1 MEKYF
6 QINKVA
12 RDMIMDHMRINEND
26 GVLDLSQKMVH
37 NVFSAFKKG
46 AFDYAP
52 AKHRKV
58 SAVKTSLKEIGGSS
72 TLKNLFAKMKE
83 SFSDSE
89 ISNSKYANAK
99 ALYKDFMEKGMDAL
113 SRVVE
118 IDPKMESKIIKNF
131 QDTFS
136 GYTSKMKEET
146 SRETSLNESSESS
159 PISKESVRRTKEK
172 LEKILIPESVGKTPD
187 NGYGRAWTRIFSDLD
202 QRLSAILADG
212 EISGESERKAFK
224 TIQSQTEKLAK
235 EFYSYCIKATE
246 GTFKKINADEETA
259 KKFNDIEAMVMDQ
272 MSILARA
279 NAEEENA
286 ENKIKQEE
294 EEAEN
299 KITAKIFP
307 LKQGD
312 NDDSK
317 RLKDS
322 GIIKAIQKALIN
334 SFDSVK
340 DLLGKSGGSDGVYTP
355 QLEVAVKSIQ
365 SVMGNKNVSG
375 QIDRPMLDLILNADT
390 VSSKDKERIS
400 KALDVLRDE
409 YIGESLK
416 ALDDKPSH
424 KGFMSLKQFLG
435 EEKIDESSIHI
446 DNEKLKDEIEKLA
459 AELPEQEKGA
469 KKGPAGT
476 SSDENFESK
485 ASLLAKLLRQKGMCK
500 DAEDER
506 FIREDGT
513 LKSSYTP
520 EFIDAWIKV
529 AEESDSNSV
538 PSYFLVEYD
547 GNSIDG
553 IYASKRLSSTS
564 KKPCNWPKWKQ
575 IIGEYDSS
583 DLFDFVKWYAGYYS
597 NLGGLS
603 AKERYALA
611 KEIVKENGEKGDDHE
626 KVYDKLYKAFS
637 SESYY
642 YGFINEKGMESVMD
656 AFKRACQ
663 IDEKEKD
670 MKASDFAL
678 LANLVSL
685 ISTAFMYDKEAEEFV
700 PVIEHITKKVLS
712 NSVIDAINAD
722 KVIDTTKD
730 SYLQLSKEGIS
741 KSATKQAPKEIF
753 KKNLNRAKEVHLPAL
768 RTHISRMNSKNA
780 EDLSRD
786 ARKGIFIPR

>member
-6 QINKVA
+6 QLNKIA
-12 RDMIMDHMRINEND
+12 REMTLEHLRINENE
-26 GVLDLSQKMVH
+26 GVLDLSQKMVS
-37 NVFSAFKKG
+37 NVFSAFKKSS
-46 AFDYAP
+46 FDYAP
-52 AKHRKV
+52 AKHRKI
-58 SAVKTSLKEIGGSS
+58 SAVKSSLKEIGGSS

-83 SFSDSE
+83 QFSDSE
-89 ISNSKYANAK
+89 ISNSKYSNAK
-99 ALYKDFMEKGMDAL
+99 SLYGDFMNKGMDAL
-113 SRVVE
+113 NRMVE
-118 IDPKMESKIIKNF
+118 IDPKLESKIIKNF
-131 QDTFS
+131 QDVFS
-136 GYTSKMKEET
+136 GYTSKMKEES
-146 SRETSLNESSESS
+146 SRETSINESENS

-172 LEKILIPESVGKTPD
+172 LEKILIPESAGKTPD

-202 QRLSAILADG
+202 QRLSAILEDG
-212 EISGESERKAFK
+212 EISGDSERKAFK
-224 TIQSQTEKLAK
+224 TIQSQVEKLSK

-246 GTFKKINADEETA
+246 GSFKKINSDEETA
-259 KKFNDIEAMVMDQ
+259 KKFKDIEDMVMDQ

-322 GIIKAIQKALIN
+322 GIIKAVQKALIN

-340 DLLGKSGGSDGVYTP
+340 DLLGKSGGSDGVFTP
-355 QLEVAVKSIQ
+355 QLEIAVKSIQ

-375 QIDRPMLDLILNADT
+375 QIDRPMLDLILNADS

-400 KALDVLRDE
+400 KSLDVLRDE
-409 YIGESLK
+409 YIGESAK
-416 ALDDKPSH
+416 NIGEKPSH

-435 EEKIDESSIHI
+435 EEAIVESTIHI
-446 DNEKLKDEIEKLA
+446 DNEKLKDEIEKLSI
-459 AELPEQEKGA
+459 ELPEQEKSA

-476 SSDENFESK
+476 TSDANFESK

-506 FIREDGT
+506 FVREDGT

-529 AEESDSNSV
+529 AEESDMNSA

-553 IYASKRLSSTS
+553 LYASKRLSSTA

-583 DLFDFVKWYAGYYS
+583 DLFDFVKWYSGYYS

-603 AKERYALA
+603 AKDRYALA
-611 KEIVKENGEKGDDHE
+611 KEIAKENGEKGDEHE
-626 KVYDKLYKAFS
+626 KIYDKLYKPFS

-642 YGFINEKGMESVMD
+642 YGFINEKGMETIVN
-656 AFKRACQ
+656 AFTRACQ

-670 MKASDFAL
+670 MKDSDFAL
-678 LANLVSL
+678 LANLVAL
-685 ISTAFMYDKEAEEFV
+685 TSTAFMYDKEAEEFV
-700 PVIEHITKKVLS
+700 SVIEHISKKVLS
-712 NSVIDAINAD
+712 PSVMDAITSD
-722 KVIDTTKD
+722 KVIDKTKD
-730 SYLQLSKEGIS
+730 SYIELSKEGIAKASS
-741 KSATKQAPKEIF
+741 KDSAKAIF
-753 KKNLNRAKEVHLPAL
+753 KKNLNRAKEVHLPPL
-768 RTHISRMNSKNA
+768 RTHLSRMNAKTS
-780 EDLSRD
+780 EDLTRD
-786 ARKGIFIPR
+786 ARKGVFVPR

>member
-1 MEKYF
+1 MALD
-6 QINKVA
+6 Q
-12 RDMIMDHMRINEND
+12 MRINENE
-26 GVLDLSQKMVH
+26 GVLDLAQKMVY
-37 NVFSAFKKG
+37 NVFSAFKKS

-52 AKHRKV
+52 AKHRKI
-58 SAVKTSLKEIGGSS
+58 SAVKSALKEIGGSS

-83 SFSDSE
+83 IYSDGE
-89 ISNSKYANAK
+89 ISNSKYSNAK
-99 ALYKDFMEKGMDAL
+99 ALYGDFMNKGMDSL
-113 SRVVE
+113 NRMVE
-118 IDPKMESKIIKNF
+118 IDPKLESKIIKSF
-131 QDTFS
+131 QDVFS
-136 GYTSKMKEET
+136 GYTARLKEE
-146 SRETSLNESSESS
+146 SKKETSLNESSESS
-159 PISKESVRRTKEK
+159 PISKESVRRTKDK
-172 LEKILIPESVGKTPD
+172 LEKVLIPESAGKTPD

-212 EISGESERKAFK
+212 EVSGDSERKAFK

-246 GTFKKINADEETA
+246 GTFKKINADEEAA
-259 KKFNDIEAMVMDQ
+259 KKFKDIEDMVMDQ
-272 MSILARA
+272 MSVLARA

-286 ENKIKQEE
+286 ENKVKQEE

-312 NDDSK
+312 DDDAK

-322 GIIKAIQKALIN
+322 GVIKAVQKALIN

-340 DLLGKSGGSDGVYTP
+340 DLLGKSGGADGVFSP

-365 SVMGNKNVSG
+365 AVMGNKNVSG
-375 QIDRPMLDLILNADT
+375 QIDRPMLDLILNADS

-400 KALDVLRDE
+400 KSLDVLRDE

-424 KGFMSLKQFLG
+424 NGFMSLKQFLG
-435 EEKIDESSIHI
+435 EEAITESSVHI

-459 AELPEQEKGA
+459 TELPEQEKGG

-476 SSDENFESK
+476 ASDANFESK

-506 FIREDGT
+506 FVREDGT

-538 PSYFLVEYD
+538 PSYFLVEYE
-547 GNSIDG
+547 GNSVDG
-553 IYASKRLSSTS
+553 LYASKRISSTS

-575 IIGEYDSS
+575 IIGEHDSS

-603 AKERYALA
+603 AKDRYALA
-611 KEIVKENGEKGDDHE
+611 KQVVKENGEKGDDHE
-626 KVYDKLYKAFS
+626 KVYDKIYKAFS
-637 SESYY
+637 AESYY
-642 YGFINEKGMESVMD
+642 YGFINARGMENILS
-656 AFKRACQ
+656 AFNRACQ
-663 IDEKEKD
+663 VDEKEKD
-670 MKASDFAL
+670 MKDSDFAL
-678 LANLVSL
+678 LANLVALS
-685 ISTAFMYDKEAEEFV
+685 STAFMYDEEAGEFAS
-700 PVIEHITKKVLS
+700 VIEYISKKVLS
-712 NSVIDAINAD
+712 SSTLDAISAD
-722 KVIDTTKD
+722 KVIDKTKD
-730 SYLQLSKEGIS
+730 VYIELSKEGIAKSSS
-741 KSATKQAPKEIF
+741 KSSAKEIF
-753 KKNLNRAKEVHLPAL
+753 KKNLKRAKEVHLPAL
-768 RTHISRMNSKNA
+768 RTHISRMNAKNS

-786 ARKGIFIPR
+786 ARKGVFIPR